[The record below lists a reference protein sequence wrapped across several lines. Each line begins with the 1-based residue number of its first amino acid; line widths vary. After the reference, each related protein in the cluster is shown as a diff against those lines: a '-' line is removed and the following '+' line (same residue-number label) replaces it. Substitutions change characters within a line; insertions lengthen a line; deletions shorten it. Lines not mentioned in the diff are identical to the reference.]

1 MLIAF
6 VTDPLDSDD
15 DCKTLTP
22 KQCLECNAIFKS
34 HFDLFHHQIEE
45 CKRSREISITK
56 VTPSLAP
63 LRPSKLKPAYTV
75 VDESEA
81 RTCMECKQTFPTRR
95 ALNQHKRFD
104 CGPNKRQQS
113 RPKVYR
119 CACGT
124 VFTKSSNLLR
134 HKKAGTCAKV
144 MQKTGYTSKMFYCVE
159 CKIEYSSLHNLRR
172 HKKSCPF
179 GSNLKDWPV
188 IKPRRVM
195 CERCGMT
202 FSHNSNLSRHRR
214 DVKCIE
220 RIKRPVNKIDDDSE
234 DSPNE

>member
-1 MLIAF
+1 MIVF
-6 VTDPLDSDD
+6 VSDPLDSDD
-15 DCKTLTP
+15 DCKAPTP
-22 KQCLECNAIFKS
+22 KQCLECNAMFKS

-45 CKRSREISITK
+45 CKRTRDISITR
-56 VTPSLAP
+56 VDSASVP

-81 RTCMECKQTFPTRR
+81 KTCLECKKTFPTHR

-104 CGPNKRQQS
+104 CGLNKREQS

-124 VFTKSSNLLR
+124 VFTKSGNLLR

-144 MQKTGYTSKMFYCVE
+144 MQKGGYTSKMFYCVE

-179 GSNLKDWPV
+179 GSNLPDFPV
-188 IKPRRVM
+188 VKPRRVT
-195 CERCGMT
+195 CEDCGMT
-202 FSHNSNLSRHRR
+202 FSHKSNLARHRR
-214 DVKCIE
+214 DVKCTE
-220 RIKRPVNKIDDDSE
+220 RNKRSVTKNDDDSE
-234 DSPNE
+234 DSADE